1 MIRLLATCAALALA
15 APAAAE
21 TVAIVDATLMTMTDA
36 GEIAQGTIVI
46 RDGRIMAIGP
56 DVTVPAGARVVDGR
70 GGVVTP
76 GFIQADST
84 LGAVEVS
91 QVPAS
96 ADRATHSRS
105 ISAGFDI
112 SLDRKSTRLNS
123 SH

>member
-56 DVTVPAGARVVDGR
+56 DVTVPAGARVVEGR
-70 GGVVTP
+70 GGDVTP
-76 GFIQADST
+76 CFIS
-84 LGAVEVS
+84 
-91 QVPAS
+91 
-96 ADRATHSRS
+96 
-105 ISAGFDI
+105 
-112 SLDRKSTRLNS
+112 RKSVVSEKSVSVRVDLGGRRT
-123 SH
+123 

>member
-1 MIRLLATCAALALA
+1 MSPQPPIYKLTYPLVPYTPSFLC
-15 APAAAE
+15 
-21 TVAIVDATLMTMTDA
+21 
-36 GEIAQGTIVI
+36 QGTMVI

>member
-1 MIRLLATCAALALA
+1 
-15 APAAAE
+15 
-21 TVAIVDATLMTMTDA
+21 MTMTDA

-76 GFIQADST
+76 GFLQPDNT
-84 LGAVEVS
+84 LGAAEVS

-96 ADRATHSRS
+96 ADRATPRRP
-105 ISAGFDI
+105 INAGFEFP
-112 SLDRKSTRLNS
+112 LGSTPDSILLPVSPLAGLTTPVHTPPPR
-123 SH
+123 

>member
-91 QVPAS
+91 PVPAS
-96 ADRATHSRS
+96 S
-105 ISAGFDI
+105 SAERRVGTECV
-112 SLDRKSTRLNS
+112 STCRCRWS
-123 SH
+123 QF